1 MKTWI
6 EFLTEFHREKTS
18 ANSNQK
24 FGDSMKEAKSSWNHY
39 KQEHHGKTHH
49 GKLHHRKTH
58 HIKRHHGK
66 THHGKTHHKKRHHG
80 KTHHVN
86 FEEEMNGV
94 EKMNGGNYEPYS
106 SQTSLKSSSVGGGKS
121 PKNKSSKR
129 SSKNR
134 SSKDKTVSCGFLKY

>member
-49 GKLHHRKTH
+49 GKT
-58 HIKRHHGK
+58 HHGK
-66 THHGKTHHKKRHHG
+66 THHGKRHHGKTHHKKR
-80 KTHHVN
+80 HHVN

-94 EKMNGGNYEPYS
+94 EKMNGGNFEPYS
-106 SQTSLKSSSVGGGKS
+106 SQTRLNSSSVGGGKS
-121 PKNKSSKR
+121 PKNKSPKNKSSKKR

-134 SSKDKTVSCGFLKY
+134 SSKTVSCGFFKY

>member
-49 GKLHHRKTH
+49 GKTHHRKTH

-66 THHGKTHHKKRHHG
+66 THHKKR
-80 KTHHVN
+80 HHVN

-106 SQTSLKSSSVGGGKS
+106 SQTILNSSRVGGG
-121 PKNKSSKR
+121 KSSKR

-134 SSKDKTVSCGFLKY
+134 SSKNKTVSCGFFK